1 MLDLLPPLPTF
12 LAFLVAGLAL
22 NITPGA
28 DMTFV
33 AVSAGRGGW
42 RGGLAAA
49 AGVTLG
55 CFAHIAFAAVG
66 LSALIAASATAF
78 AIVKYAGVA
87 YLLFLAVQLARQKDN
102 AKVESPPAPPTP
114 WDALRRAAL
123 VNVLNPKVG
132 IFFLAFLPQ
141 FVVPGPN
148 LGLKIA
154 ALGLVFN
161 ATGFLVN
168 AAVALAVA
176 LTARRLAAKWL
187 PRAAR
192 LFAASVMG
200 ALAMRLALTSRH

>member
-1 MLDLLPPLPTF
+1 MLDLFPPLNTF

-28 DMTFV
+28 DMTFT

-42 RGGLAAA
+42 RAGLAAA
-49 AGVTLG
+49 AGTSLG
-55 CFAHIAFAAVG
+55 CLAHIAFAAVG
-66 LSALIAASATAF
+66 LSALIAASAAAF
-78 AIVKYAGVA
+78 AIVKYLGVG
-87 YLLFLAVQLARQKDN
+87 YLLFLAVQLVREGGKA
-102 AKVESPPAPPTP
+102 ASAAPPAPLTP
-114 WDALRRAAL
+114 WDACRRAAL

-161 ATGFLVN
+161 TTGFLVN
-168 AAVALAVA
+168 AAVALLVA
-176 LTARRLAAKWL
+176 FTARHFTVRWL

-192 LFAASVMG
+192 LLAASIMG
-200 ALAMRLALTSRH
+200 ALAVRLALTSRQ